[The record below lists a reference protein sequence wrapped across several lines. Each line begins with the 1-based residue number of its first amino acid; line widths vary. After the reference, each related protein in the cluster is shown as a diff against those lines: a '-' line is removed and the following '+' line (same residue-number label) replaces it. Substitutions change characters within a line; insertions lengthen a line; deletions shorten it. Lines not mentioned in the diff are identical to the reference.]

1 MDTGQNQQLLSPLK
15 TKTKT
20 KAETEERKQWLEC
33 IKQWQL
39 KKDVQCI
46 RIHGYGW
53 HYDIDTDT
61 SVKD

>member
-1 MDTGQNQQLLSPLK
+1 MRSQFPKEFRQLFSILP
-15 TKTKT
+15 
-20 KAETEERKQWLEC
+20 EVGTEERKQWLEY

-39 KKDVQCI
+39 KKDAQCI

-53 HYDIDTDT
+53 HYDIDADT